1 MTPPA
6 EDIASQAA
14 KPLLESLHPTVDTT
28 SSSDSEMVKVN
39 NTSDDRVAEDTG
51 KLCVWRLMLCS
62 VMKKIYIASEF
73 SL

>member
-51 KLCVWRLMLCS
+51 KLCV
-62 VMKKIYIASEF
+62 
-73 SL
+73 